1 MAFTGKDKDGPANI
15 SLTLVKTN
23 AKAKFLMLYYWGS
36 PAGEKANASDLEAI
50 ADSIQA
56 TK

>member
-1 MAFTGKDKDGPANI
+1 
-15 SLTLVKTN
+15 
-23 AKAKFLMLYYWGS
+23 MLYYWGS
-36 PAGEKANASDLEAI
+36 PSGEKANASDLEAI